1 MSFLA
6 DVVYKSKD
14 LAVSEEF
21 KKNEQLEIMWSVI
34 YKYTVDMWTYPFFN
48 GNVNIPSS
56 YPDDLLQFKIGLKI
70 PPASGLLRKWT
81 HSYINPTVNIIL
93 NRIEIGFIS
102 VLANLV
108 GERHQ

>member
-6 DVVYKSKD
+6 DVVYKSKV
-14 LAVSEEF
+14 LAISEEF
-21 KKNEQLEIMWSVI
+21 KKSEQMEVMWSVI
-34 YKYTVDMWTYPFFN
+34 YKYIVDMWPYPFYN
-48 GNVNIPSS
+48 TNVNIPSS

-93 NRIEIGFIS
+93 NRYVITRRS
-102 VLANLV
+102 LL
-108 GERHQ
+108 